1 MTEQNLSRSMELFFR
16 KLKTLPF
23 VLFGEK
29 IKAKKDKYHNLRIA
43 LKQARIPTS
52 YEMYISNTIFYSV
65 VAGIVGALFGAFLAY
80 IIVSVFGL
88 PERLTHLT
96 FSPEQAW
103 MLQYRD
109 TFIKILIVVF
119 LTILFGG
126 ITYMLFLIY
135 PNFKAGERKQS
146 IDKHLPYAVTF
157 MYALSRGG
165 MNVIEILR
173 SLSKC
178 ADTYGEVASEM
189 NIILRDMD
197 YFGTDLR
204 TALHNISEI
213 TPSDKFRDL
222 MYNLLAVIDSGGDI
236 PSYFRDKSE
245 QYLNKAKVDQRGFL
259 ETLGLIAESYV
270 TAFVAGPLFII
281 ILGVMMSVMGHG
293 SDVMVYAIIYAVV
306 PIGSMMFVVMI
317 DIITPG
323 STGDAPILK
332 TEHLVG
338 EINIPDTEEKTKFL
352 KFVKS
357 RNLIKMKRMLRDPLK
372 LFKEKPLYSL
382 GLTAPIAL
390 VYMLVSI
397 LHGIKEPS
405 FIDYI
410 DDKIVFMFYIM
421 VVPLTIFHE
430 YKKRREEW
438 IQSQFPDFLKKL
450 ASTNETGM
458 TLAESIQLM
467 TRADIGM
474 SNEIKKIWNDI
485 NWGVSISEAL
495 KRFANRV
502 RTHLVARSI
511 TLLTHANESSGD
523 IGEVLSVAA
532 RDASAEQ
539 ELKHERKVSMFIYV
553 VIIYISFLVFI
564 GIIYIITT
572 TFLEEMVKAGEATA
586 GGKSAVPLSLT
597 RETLGKYN
605 RMFFHGALIQG
616 FTSGLIAGTMG
627 EGSILSGLKHS
638 IIMVTIGYLLFK
650 LFVL

>member
-1 MTEQNLSRSMELFFR
+1 MTEQHLRIDVFFQ
-16 KLKTLPF
+16 KLKLLPF

-29 IKAKKDKYHNLRIA
+29 IKAQKDKYHDLRIA
-43 LKQARIPTS
+43 LKQARMPIS
-52 YEMYISNTIFYSV
+52 YEIYVSNAIFYSV
-65 VAGIVGALFGAFLAY
+65 VAGIVGALLGMFLSY
-80 IIVSVFGL
+80 VVVHVIGL

-96 FSPEQAW
+96 FTPEQAW
-103 MLQYRD
+103 MLKYRD
-109 TFIKILIVVF
+109 ISIEIFIVVF
-119 LTILFGG
+119 LAILSGG
-126 ITYMLFLIY
+126 ITYMLFLVY
-135 PNFKAGERKQS
+135 PSFKAGERKQS

-165 MNVIEILR
+165 MNIIEILR

-178 ADTYGEVASEM
+178 ADTYGEVANEVK
-189 NIILRDMD
+189 IILRDMD

-213 TPSDKFRDL
+213 TSSEKFRDL

-245 QYLNKAKVDQRGFL
+245 QYLNKAKIDQRGFL

-293 SDVMVYAIIYAVV
+293 SELMVYAIIYAVV

-317 DIITPG
+317 NILTPG
-323 STGDAPILK
+323 TTGEAPVLETK
-332 TEHLVG
+332 SFVG
-338 EINIPDTEEKTKFL
+338 EITIPDTEEKPKFE
-352 KFVKS
+352 KFIKS
-357 RNLIKMKRMLRDPLK
+357 RNALKMKEMLRDPLK

-382 GLTAPIAL
+382 GLTAPLAL
-390 VYMLVSI
+390 IYLFLAI
-397 LHGIKEPS
+397 FHGIRKPD

-410 DDKIVFMFYIM
+410 DDKIVFIFYIM
-421 VVPLTIFHE
+421 VVPLALFYE

-438 IQSQFPDFLKKL
+438 IQSHFPDFLKKL

-458 TLAESIQLM
+458 TLAESIQLL
-467 TRADIGM
+467 TRADLGL
-474 SNEIKKIWNDI
+474 SKEIKKVWNDI
-485 NWGVSISEAL
+485 NWGVSVSEAL

-539 ELKHERKVSMFIYV
+539 ELKHERKTSMFIYV
-553 VIIYISFLVFI
+553 IIIYISFMVFI
-564 GIIYIITT
+564 GIIYIIST
-572 TFLEEMVKAGEATA
+572 TFLAEMVKAGETATA
-586 GGKSAVPLSLT
+586 GGRSAVPLSLT
-597 RETLGKYN
+597 TETLGKYN

-616 FTSGLIAGTMG
+616 FTSGLIAGAMG

-638 IIMVTIGYLLFK
+638 IIMVTIGYLLFT